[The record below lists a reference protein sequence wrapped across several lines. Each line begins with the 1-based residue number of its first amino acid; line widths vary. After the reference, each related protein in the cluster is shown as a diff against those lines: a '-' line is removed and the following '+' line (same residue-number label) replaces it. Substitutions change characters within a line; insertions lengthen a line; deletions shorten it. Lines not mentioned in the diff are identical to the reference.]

1 MALLRLISSVLML
14 ASTVIAQ
21 GLFMTEPREA
31 KNGNI
36 VIKMNEEYLVGQKQ
50 VLFRD
55 VVKELEKFRLSD
67 VTIRQKTEYARL
79 TAFMN

>member
-1 MALLRLISSVLML
+1 MALLRLISFVLML
-14 ASTVIAQ
+14 ASTVKAQ

-50 VLFRD
+50 ALFRD
-55 VVKELEKFRLSD
+55 LVKELEKFRLSD

>member
-1 MALLRLISSVLML
+1 
-14 ASTVIAQ
+14 
-21 GLFMTEPREA
+21 
-31 KNGNI
+31 
-36 VIKMNEEYLVGQKQ
+36 MNEEYLVGQKQ

-55 VVKELEKFRLSD
+55 LVKELEKFRLSD